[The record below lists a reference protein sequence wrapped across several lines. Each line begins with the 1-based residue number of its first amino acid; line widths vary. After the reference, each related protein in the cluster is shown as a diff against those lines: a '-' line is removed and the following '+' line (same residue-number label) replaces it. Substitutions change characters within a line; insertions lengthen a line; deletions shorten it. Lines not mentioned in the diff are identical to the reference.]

1 MTIIYNVPVG
11 GDSSAQLDSAASLR
25 YGIQLN
31 GATGGLV
38 GKSISTFV
46 VYLRK
51 VTTPS
56 GNVTATVRNS
66 ADTVRA
72 TFQESIVATSL
83 STTSSPVTFTLAS
96 PITLANGDR
105 IQVEYSGNAGVRIEI
120 YTTDQYDGALTRRT
134 RFQSAAY
141 TESSTTDIVGT
152 ITDGTFFSQT
162 FTHKYN
168 IRQLATQT
176 FTHKYNIRR
185 LASQTYTHLYKIRQL
200 AGKTFTHKYNIRQ
213 LASKIYTHKY
223 NIRKLVNRTFT
234 HAYKILEL
242 AIIPSPSLHSFT
254 ALSFTSTS
262 FTVFPV
268 PVITTPSKPTRNR
281 FRSWIQSLAR
291 DFKGLFKIK
300 PTPPPP
306 EDVEIP
312 PAQPPKIFHL
322 LPSPPTLSTKLET
335 LNDKWT
341 SVVASVPPA
350 EARTEIIY
358 YPLIIHP
365 ETSPLIQNKVT
376 FPPNLATKQPILSPP
391 ILADGSHIES
401 VNLHFPGPKKVSKT
415 ASTINTLMILLEIE
429 RQV

>member
-72 TFQESIVATSL
+72 TFQESIDSTTL

-141 TESSTTDIVGT
+141 TESSTTDIVAT

-168 IRQLATQT
+168 IRKLATQT
-176 FTHKYNIRR
+176 FTHKYNIR
-185 LASQTYTHLYKIRQL
+185 
-200 AGKTFTHKYNIRQ
+200 
-213 LASKIYTHKY
+213 
-223 NIRKLVNRTFT
+223 KLVNRTYTHIYKIRTLVSKTFT
-234 HAYKILEL
+234 SLYKILPFVQINE
-242 AIIPSPSLHSFT
+242 
-254 ALSFTSTS
+254 SFTSTS
-262 FTVFPV
+262 FTYSFTGGLSRPV
-268 PVITTPSKPTRNR
+268 PIPKPGHRSKWRA
-281 FRSWIQSLAR
+281 WIKSLSR
-291 DFKGLFKIK
+291 DFRNFFKIK

-322 LPSPPTLSTKLET
+322 LPSPPTATTKLET
-335 LNDKWT
+335 LNDKW
-341 SVVASVPPA
+341 SVVASIPPA

-358 YPLIIHP
+358 PVIIHP

-376 FPPNLATKQPILSPP
+376 FPPDIATKQPILSPP

-401 VNLHFPGPKKVSKT
+401 YSAGMKKPKKVSKT

-429 RQV
+429 RQI